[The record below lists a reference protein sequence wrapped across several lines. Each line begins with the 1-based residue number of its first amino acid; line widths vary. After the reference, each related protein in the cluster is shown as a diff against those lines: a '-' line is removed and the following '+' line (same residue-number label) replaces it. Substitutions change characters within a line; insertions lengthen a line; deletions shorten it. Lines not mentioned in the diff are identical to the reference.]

1 MMILIEFLVLCVG
14 LTVFMMQHT
23 FRRRIS
29 LVGSKIVY
37 WCTMLFVSLMFNSIL
52 YYAYPTNY
60 RLGSYANLSTLFLLI
75 GIICSYIIIQLLSP
89 SRTYKKMM
97 GKIHKNNEKKPLVKA
112 LRDSEAVTDEIG
124 IAHLEKIEEPSLVST
139 SERNTY
145 LKELHFETFLET
157 ICWLAIM
164 FTIALELL
172 NMFMGQIFRV
182 EFMANELKDIVCLMM
197 ILTIPII
204 LRQIMYYLYSVR
216 GIKEEQDLSE
226 LEVSFYHKLKKNHN
240 RL

>member
-1 MMILIEFLVLCVG
+1 MILIEFLVLCVG

-23 FRRRIS
+23 LRRRIS
-29 LVGSKIVY
+29 LVGSKVVY

-52 YYAYPTNY
+52 YHAYPINY

-75 GIICSYIIIQLLSP
+75 GIMCGYIIIQLLSP
-89 SRTYKKMM
+89 SRPYKKIKD
-97 GKIHKNNEKKPLVKA
+97 KIYKNNKKKVLKKA
-112 LRDSEAVTDEIG
+112 LHDSEVDTEEMMIN
-124 IAHLEKIEEPSLVST
+124 HLEEIEEPSLLGT
-139 SERNTY
+139 SEKNTY

-164 FTIALELL
+164 FTITLELF
-172 NMFMGQIFRV
+172 NMFMGQIFRI

-197 ILTIPII
+197 MLTIPII